1 MQGHNIQKC
10 VLQIE
15 KTHMELN
22 AINLILI
29 IQNVTGTPH
38 SL

>member
-1 MQGHNIQKC
+1 MQGHNVQKH

-15 KTHMELN
+15 KHTELN

-29 IQNVTGTPH
+29 IENVTGTPH